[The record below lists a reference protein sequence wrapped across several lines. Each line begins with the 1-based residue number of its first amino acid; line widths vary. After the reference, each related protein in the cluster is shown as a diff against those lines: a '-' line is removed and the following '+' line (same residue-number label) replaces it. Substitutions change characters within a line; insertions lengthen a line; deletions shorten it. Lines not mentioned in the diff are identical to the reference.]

1 VLSGNLQTPIGLADE
16 GCVASPSLP
25 VPALACAPERGVW
38 LLRTVLLAVVVLVA
52 LAVAIGGR
60 PAPTAPSSGVAF
72 SGVQTGLVGAPHT
85 GVGAR

>member
-1 VLSGNLQTPIGLADE
+1 
-16 GCVASPSLP
+16 VASQTLS

-60 PAPTAPSSGVAF
+60 PAPTAPASTVGF
-72 SGVQTGLVGAPHT
+72 SGVQSGFVGAPQ
-85 GVGAR
+85 GVSVR